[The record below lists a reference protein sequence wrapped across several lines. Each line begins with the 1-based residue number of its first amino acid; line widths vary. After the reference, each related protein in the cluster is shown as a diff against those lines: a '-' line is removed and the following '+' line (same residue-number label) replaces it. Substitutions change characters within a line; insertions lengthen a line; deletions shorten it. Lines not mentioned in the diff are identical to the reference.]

1 MFEPAS
7 PEMPSSMTQALIVVV
22 IAVVASICAVTLA
35 AHDLGGVTAH
45 TRPLSARGGPAYAAE
60 QHSDSGEVRP
70 CAGYPSA
77 H

>member
-7 PEMPSSMTQALIVVV
+7 PEMPSSMTQALIVAV

-35 AHDLGGVTAH
+35 ADGVGRATAH
-45 TRPLSARGGPAYAAE
+45 MPALSARGGTVYAAE
-60 QHSDSGEVRP
+60 QRSGSGEARP
-70 CAGYPSA
+70 CAGDSSA